1 MLRDI
6 LVWGV
11 LLGVVI
17 ILGRVILGSPL
28 IARIPQSAVYEPF
41 ANGLGKVSGSA
52 TNEPFTDTNM
62 CPPGSTREVYN
73 GETYC
78 CSNPRPGATT
88 LKSWCKAPPH
98 DKGHIFC
105 TLGAAEHGVP
115 NCKTVRDAIQ
125 KAKSEDCPKGL
136 PHYVD
141 GKCCA
146 DPGCKGASCM
156 VVDGNYFKDETSCQ
170 FQKAKEEPC
179 PADYDAMTKKGK
191 DGFHLYG
198 CSNNTEVCYSEA
210 ALTRLREMNYDVTGL
225 MPCLRA

>member
-17 ILGRVILGSPL
+17 ILARVILGSPL

-41 ANGLGKVSGSA
+41 AN
-52 TNEPFTDTNM
+52 EPFMDTNM

-98 DKGHIFC
+98 DKEHIFC

-115 NCKTVRDAIQ
+115 NCKTVQDAIQ
-125 KAKSEDCPKGL
+125 KAKSADCPKGL
-136 PHYVD
+136 PHYVE

-225 MPCLRA
+225 KSCLR

>member
-17 ILGRVILGSPL
+17 ILARVILGSPL
-28 IARIPQSAVYEPF
+28 IARIPQSAAY
-41 ANGLGKVSGSA
+41 
-52 TNEPFTDTNM
+52 EPFTDTNM

-98 DKGHIFC
+98 DKEHIFC

-125 KAKSEDCPKGL
+125 KAKSADCPKGL
-136 PHYVD
+136 PHL
-141 GKCCA
+141 
-146 DPGCKGASCM
+146 SLI
-156 VVDGNYFKDETSCQ
+156 
-170 FQKAKEEPC
+170 
-179 PADYDAMTKKGK
+179 
-191 DGFHLYG
+191 HI
-198 CSNNTEVCYSEA
+198 
-210 ALTRLREMNYDVTGL
+210 
-225 MPCLRA
+225 